1 MTSTIKHI
9 IFDLGNVLIDLNFDR
24 VNQEFEKLIGQDFAR
39 LSTSEAT
46 KNAFLQ
52 LELGHYSE
60 ESFINALQR
69 QATIVPD
76 GRKVIAAWNSLLG
89 EIPKERLEMLAQLKQ
104 KGYQLYLLSNTNSIH
119 IHWLNRYLKREHG
132 VEDFNKAYFT
142 KSYYSHLLKMR
153 KPDEEIYEYVL
164 NDAFI
169 NRAETLFVD
178 DSEANILSAQKV
190 GISTIL
196 HNSGKDITEVMQ
208 SFLK

>member
-9 IFDLGNVLIDLNFDR
+9 IFDLGNVLIDLDFDR

-69 QATIVPD
+69 QATSVPD

-89 EIPKERLEMLAQLKQ
+89 EIPKGRLEMLAKLKA

-119 IHWLNRYLKREHG
+119 IHWLNRYLKREYG
-132 VEDFNKAYFT
+132 IEDFSKEYFI

-153 KPDEEIYEYVL
+153 KPDEEIYEFVL

-178 DSEANILSAQKV
+178 DNEANILSAQKV

-208 SFLK
+208 SFLE